1 MSGLDFRG
9 SSMASQCF
17 EAQGLRLLGD
27 VVSDQ
32 PVAEMAALNR
42 PDFWACPSDWD
53 EERYKKRGLL

>member
-1 MSGLDFRG
+1 
-9 SSMASQCF
+9 MASQCF